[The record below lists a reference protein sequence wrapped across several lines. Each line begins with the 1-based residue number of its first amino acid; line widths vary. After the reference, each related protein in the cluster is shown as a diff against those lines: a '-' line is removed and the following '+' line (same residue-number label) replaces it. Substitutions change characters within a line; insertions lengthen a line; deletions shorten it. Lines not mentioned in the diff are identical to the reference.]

1 MRENSRRRL
10 AYRPLI
16 VPTVERAFP
25 PRGDW
30 STTTEAVRLSMR
42 SAAGFGY
49 FGSLERTKAG

>member
-42 SAAGFGY
+42 STAGLGY
-49 FGSLERTKAG
+49 FGNRDRTKTG